1 MIQHLVILA
10 NELAGGS
17 EADLAILD
25 LALVTFWSLAR
36 LGEVTY
42 DPRKGGPH
50 GIFPGDVIISSNGSL
65 ATIELK
71 ESKTAR
77 PGESQFLKVRKMPNL
92 LCPIKALQRRLSTLV
107 PDERLFSFVEFNKR
121 TDLTKYVVRKRLAE
135 VWEGSELHG
144 LSGHLFRVGGAS
156 FHNALGVPTARIC
169 EIGRWASF
177 SYKLYIREYT
187 AADLSHALNLLAKL
201 DLQWNLSST

>member
-135 VWEGSELHG
+135 VWEGS
-144 LSGHLFRVGGAS
+144 
-156 FHNALGVPTARIC
+156 VPTARIC